1 MGTVSAP
8 ATPDAARAGPPASRT
23 PEILVRRGLLLVAA
37 AAALSAAFAGL
48 ARVGFDV
55 AWGPS
60 FAGSH
65 GALFV
70 LAVFGTVIS
79 LERAVAL
86 GGWAGLLA
94 PGLSA
99 AAAVLMLAGVP
110 GASWVAAASALALAG
125 INAIMVKRQPAP
137 FTWLM
142 LLGAGTLVVGDV
154 AWALSQPA
162 FAVVPA
168 WVGFFVLTIVAE
180 RLELSRLAPTPR
192 WAARVLVVVATV
204 FAAAACAS
212 LTARELALPVL
223 GVSMAALGLWQLRF
237 DLSRYTVRQRGLPR
251 FSAVGVL
258 SGALWLVAG
267 GALFAI
273 PGLPVAGPRNEA
285 ALHTVF
291 VGYVLSMVFAHAPI
305 TLSSVA
311 RVRLVFHPALYLGL
325 LALHASLLVRVLGSL
340 VESAALRHWGALAN
354 ALALVV
360 FALAVVWAR
369 LSSRRPISP

>member
-1 MGTVSAP
+1 MGSMSAP
-8 ATPDAARAGPPASRT
+8 ATPDAARGGPPAART
-23 PEILVRRGLLLVAA
+23 PEILVRRGLLLVAL

-55 AWGPS
+55 AWGPGY
-60 FAGSH
+60 AGSH

-86 GGWAGLLA
+86 GGWAGLVA

-99 AAAVLMLAGVP
+99 VAAVLMLAGIP
-110 GASWVAAASALALAG
+110 GASWVAAASALALAA
-125 INAIMVKRQPAP
+125 INAVMVKRQPAP

-154 AWALSQPA
+154 AWALSQPV

-168 WVGFFVLTIVAE
+168 WIGFFVLTIVAE

-192 WAARVLVVVATV
+192 WATQVLVVVATL
-204 FAAAACAS
+204 FAVASCAS
-212 LTARELALPVL
+212 LAARELALPAL
-223 GVSMAALGLWQLRF
+223 GVSMAALGAWQLRF

-258 SGALWLVAG
+258 SGAVWLLIG
-267 GALFAI
+267 GALFAV
-273 PGLPVAGPRNEA
+273 PGLPVAGPWNEA

-325 LALHASLLVRVLGSL
+325 VGLHLSLLVRVVGSL

-354 ALALVV
+354 ALALVL
-360 FALAVVWAR
+360 FALAVLWAR
-369 LSSRRPISP
+369 LRARRVGP